1 MYAAL
6 VLTAGA
12 SGLAVSSASAAPAA
26 PPASP
31 TGQGISVLSTLDS
44 LGVAPVPA
52 KYQSQMPTVTGQLTS
67 LQHLHDLGQLHQVT
81 DLAAPVAGL
90 LPVVA

>member
-12 SGLAVSSASAAPAA
+12 SGLAVSSASAA
-26 PPASP
+26 PASP

>member
-26 PPASP
+26 PPAPP
-31 TGQGISVLSTLDS
+31 TRPTLSVLSEIDS
-44 LGVAPVPA
+44 LGAATVPA
-52 KYQSQMPTVTGQLTS
+52 KYQSQLPTVTGQL
-67 LQHLHDLGQLHQVT
+67 QHLRDLNRLHQVT
-81 DLAAPVAGL
+81 DMAAPVTGL
-90 LPVVA
+90 LPVG

>member
-1 MYAAL
+1 MQH
-6 VLTAGA
+6 LTAGA
-12 SGLAVSSASAAPAA
+12 SGLAMSSASAAPAA
-26 PPASP
+26 PSAPP
-31 TGQGISVLSTLDS
+31 TAQGISMLSTLDS

-52 KYQSQMPTVTGQLTS
+52 RYQGQMPTVTGQLTG
-67 LQHLHDLGQLHQVT
+67 LQHLQELGRLHQVT